1 MPRYEEHE
9 WTKCNR
15 RLSEA
20 LAEVQQ
26 TVNRVACNYRS
37 TTDDCLKANFIT
49 RELFWMA
56 ERLALGLERLE
67 ERQARDRRLE
77 SARNDARIVTE
88 GGAR

>member
-1 MPRYEEHE
+1 MPRYVEHE
-9 WTKCNR
+9 WTAANR
-15 RLSEA
+15 RLSES

-26 TVNRVACNYRS
+26 IVNRVACNYRS
-37 TTDDCLKANFIT
+37 TTDDCLKADFIT

-67 ERQARDRRLE
+67 ERQA
-77 SARNDARIVTE
+77 DARIVTE